1 MRKQIS
7 QNIYTANYYG
17 WKNVTKVYWWNKLV
31 KPKYSIVVNQGG
43 SRSSKTRSILQNI
56 FDELVLNPNYKCT
69 CTGQDRPNL
78 RKGAQWDFQCLLNEN
93 PEMMMWLKNPDS
105 KSGIYEFFNGSI
117 LEFTI
122 FKTPQDARAGTRHI
136 LFVNEANGLPYEIFF
151 ELELRTL
158 IRTYIDYNPSS
169 LFWAHKELIPNKEKV
184 FFIRSTFKDNSF
196 CPPKQVAAI
205 KSYYI
210 DWRRTGSSY
219 YQNKW
224 LVYGLGLTGLIEG
237 AVIQNYE
244 IVDRFPDRNKDLT
257 DFGYGIDW
265 GYIDPLAI
273 GRNGIQ
279 HNGRLVT
286 QQVLYESGIRFY
298 ALDWLMPKLGIKKND
313 PLIADTGGVGVDA
326 IPWLQS
332 KGWNITG
339 ATKGP
344 GSVKAGNQLLN
355 EMGIDLVQ
363 GSDQFLKEYGSYIYL
378 KKDGKYDKDLP
389 TDKDNH
395 GVDQLRYFAR
405 WAALGQGVDTKS
417 GHIGA
422 GSAAAN
428 SQDTEYTTRT
438 GLIV

>member
-1 MRKQIS
+1 MGALRLES
-7 QNIYTANYYG
+7 QYQYNS
-17 WKNVTKVYWWNKLV
+17 WPHVTRVYWHNKLATL
-31 KPKYSIVVNQGG
+31 PIVMNQGG
-43 SRSSKTRSILQNI
+43 SRSSKTVSILQVI
-56 FDELVLNPNYKCT
+56 FDLLVLNKNWKAT
-69 CTGQDRPNL
+69 VTGQDFPNL
-78 RKGAQWDFQCLLNEN
+78 SSGALSDFKRLLNAN
-93 PEMMMWLKNPDS
+93 PQMKLWLKNPES
-105 KSGIYEFFNGSI
+105 SRGPFTFYNNSI
-117 LEFTI
+117 LEFRAFQTA
-122 FKTPQDARAGTRHI
+122 QDAKAGTREI
-136 LFVNEANGLPYEIFF
+136 LFVNECNGVLFDIYD
-151 ELELRTL
+151 ELQTRTNY
-158 IRTYIDYNPSS
+158 RTFLDFNPTAE
-169 LFWAHKELIPNKEKV
+169 FWAHTLVKPHTDRCK
-184 FFIRSTFKDNSF
+184 FIRSTFSDNPF
-196 CPPKQVAAI
+196 CPAQSAAKI
-205 KSYYI
+205 KSFYI

-257 DFGYGIDW
+257 YFGYGIDW
-265 GYIDPLAI
+265 GYTDPLAI
-273 GRNGIQ
+273 GRNGIR

-298 ALDWLMPKLGIKKND
+298 ALDWLMPKLGIKKTD

-363 GSDQFLKEYGSYIYL
+363 GSDQFLKEYGSYVYM

-405 WAALGQGVDTKS
+405 WAALGQGVSNKT

-422 GSAAAN
+422 GSAAGN
-428 SQDTEYTTRT
+428 ESDYEGVTRS
-438 GLIV
+438 GLII